1 MTDQPNTI
9 VFNINHLNV
18 DQLSIQTGK
27 EPTNDESIA
36 SLLTSSIEKANAD
49 LLAENNV
56 PTDLS
61 TNGASTHLS
70 VTNNLSTDLNES
82 TNNVSTDLNE
92 STKKVSIDLNESAKK
107 VSTDLKEAT
116 TCDLIKRS
124 EAIEKAIKIER
135 SNQVQLEHRAT
146 GDGASTG
153 QPSNGGGEQRS
164 MNQQNAQSYKLEARV
179 RNLIINVLN
188 QLSSNL
194 IAGDHSND
202 KLLVEQIGELI
213 NHLLHAP
220 ISQQMATNRTAVQC
234 STGRQ
239 VQVVDLELLLKE
251 QIIQCLVDGREL
263 VMKDVDDQSKLN
275 FIKKMSQLTRQLTD
289 LEARE
294 ATNDVEARE
303 VTNNLFIQKGPSI
316 NDVARAGNL
325 IIII

>member
-1 MTDQPNTI
+1 MSKMTDQPNTI

-61 TNGASTHLS
+61 TKGASTHLS
-70 VTNNLSTDLNES
+70 V

-263 VMKDVDDQSKLN
+263 VAKDVDDQSKLN